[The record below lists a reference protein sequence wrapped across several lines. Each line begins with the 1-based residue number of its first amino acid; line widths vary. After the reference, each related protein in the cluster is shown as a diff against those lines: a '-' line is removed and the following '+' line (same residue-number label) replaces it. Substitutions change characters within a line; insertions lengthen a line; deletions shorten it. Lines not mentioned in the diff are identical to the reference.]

1 MSFIEGNIFS
11 KILAAIPNALN
22 PVLIRGTKSKWRDD
36 FNGSALN
43 SDDWETVQ
51 VGSGQSIAVSTSEL
65 RINAGTVANAQTIIR
80 TKAKFSIPC
89 KVSFIAAI
97 SQRIVN
103 QEFYIEVIDATG
115 ENYAR
120 LRLSGTSS
128 NSFVPQVSNGG
139 IAGTDTTF
147 VAVVLTNYQILEFD
161 IGIDEIK
168 FCFRSLEIGA
178 IRSGVAIRNRKLPD
192 PNKEYFIQ
200 IRAVNL
206 ATNPTS
212 NTILYFD
219 SISYQAVETLSTEIV
234 GSKGSL
240 AGSDAVTIVPATN
253 VIFPVTGNVAASIS
267 SDGAGYINETNT
279 NLAANGTYSVNR
291 DGSGRKFLH
300 VVVET
305 NQVGDLFVDQGFDN
319 ITYHPFPAN
328 PCTPGVNIVTVELK
342 MRYYRI
348 RYVNGATATTIFK
361 INTTLKTL

>member
-22 PVLIRGTKSKWRDD
+22 PVLIRGTKTKWRDD

-43 SDDWETVQ
+43 SADWETVQ
-51 VGSGQSIAVSTSEL
+51 VGSGQSIVVSTSEL
-65 RINAGTVANAQTIIR
+65 RINAGTTANAQTIIR

-89 KVSFIAAI
+89 KVSFIAFI
-97 SQRIVN
+97 SQRIAN

-120 LRLSGTSS
+120 LRLSGVSS
-128 NSFVPQVSNGG
+128 NISIPQVSNGG
-139 IAGTDTTF
+139 IAGTDSNF
-147 VAVVLTNYQILEFD
+147 VATVFSNYQILEFD
-161 IGIDEIK
+161 IGVDEIK
-168 FCFRSLEIGA
+168 FCFRSPEIGTVRA
-178 IRSGVAIRNRKLPD
+178 NTTVRNRKLPD

-206 ATNPTS
+206 ASNPTT

-219 SISYQAVETLSTEIV
+219 SISYQAIEILSAEIV
-234 GSKGSL
+234 GAKGSL
-240 AGSDAVTIVPATN
+240 AGSDAVTVVAATN
-253 VIFPVTGNVAASIS
+253 AIFPVSGGVNAAIN
-267 SDGAGYINETNT
+267 SDGASYIAETSN
-279 NLAANGTYSVNR
+279 NLAANGIYTAARAN
-291 DGSGRKFLH
+291 DGRKFLH

-305 NQVGDLFVDQGFDN
+305 DQTGDLYIDQGFDN
-319 ITYHPFPAN
+319 ITYHPFPAT
-328 PCTPGVNIVTVELK
+328 PCTPGLNILTVELK

-348 RYVNGATATTIFK
+348 RYINGATATTLFK